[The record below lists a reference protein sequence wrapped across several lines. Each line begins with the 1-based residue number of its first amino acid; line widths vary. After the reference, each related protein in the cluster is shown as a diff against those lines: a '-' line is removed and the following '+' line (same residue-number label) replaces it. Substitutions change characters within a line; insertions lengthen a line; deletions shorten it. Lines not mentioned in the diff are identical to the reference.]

1 MTVADVQKST
11 TVRSHVRL
19 PRGAR
24 TAVRLADRVAPQ
36 LVARVALYLWCR
48 PAGTRRPTTVPGGR
62 RWTLPVGAGRVVGQT
77 WGSGPRVYLVHGWGG
92 HRGQLAAFVD
102 PLVAAG
108 HQVVAFDALSHG
120 ESGPGALG
128 PRQATMPEMAETLAA
143 VVAAHGPAHAIVT
156 HSFGG
161 STTTLA
167 LLDGLTADRVALVAP
182 MADPLPYTRDL
193 AAVLGFGE
201 PTRQRFLALME
212 RRAGRPLGDFDV
224 ARGVEAHGGP
234 LPAALVVHDT
244 QDKEAHHADG
254 ERLADSWPG
263 ARLVTT
269 TGLGHRRIL
278 RAPEVVTE
286 VVAHVTATSSSP
298 RS

>member
-1 MTVADVQKST
+1 MTITGPQKST

-19 PRGAR
+19 PRGVR
-24 TAVRLADRVAPQ
+24 TTIRLTDRVAPA

-48 PAGTRRPTTVPGGR
+48 PAGARRPAPIPGGT
-62 RWTLPVGAGRVVGQT
+62 RWTLPVGAGHVVGQT

-92 HRGQLAAFVD
+92 HRGQLAAFVE

-108 HQVVAFDALSHG
+108 YEVVAFDALSHG
-120 ESGPGALG
+120 ESGPGAFG
-128 PRQATMPEMAETLAA
+128 PRQSTLPEMAETLAS
-143 VVAAHGPAHAIVT
+143 VVAAHGAAHAVVT

-161 STTTLA
+161 TTTTLA
-167 LLDGLTADRVALVAP
+167 ILDGLTAARVALVAP

-201 PTRQRFLALME
+201 PTRQRFLALMA
-212 RRAGRPLGDFDV
+212 RRSDRPLTDFDV
-224 ARGVEAHGGP
+224 ARGVETHDGS
-234 LPAALVVHDT
+234 LPVALVVHDT
-244 QDKEAHHADG
+244 QDKEAHLADG
-254 ERLADSWPG
+254 ERLARSWPG

-278 RAPEVVTE
+278 RDPDVVAE
-286 VVAHVTATSSSP
+286 VVAHVTAP
-298 RS
+298 